1 MLTFLERFNLTE
13 LLDHQLEV
21 GPFQLSLTD
30 INWPD
35 DIQDAID
42 MLNSALLALF
52 VLYVL
57 GVGFSGLAMLGS
69 LAAFFLFSRRG
80 VNAAN
85 LGLASLAALCLTV
98 GSILVTVAGDKGVD
112 KINDVGDDVG
122 ISASLGTKFLA
133 LTWASS
139 GFMIAATSYWTTHLC
154 LMRRERKRQWTPR
167 KGSY

>member
-1 MLTFLERFNLTE
+1 
-13 LLDHQLEV
+13 
-21 GPFQLSLTD
+21 
-30 INWPD
+30 
-35 DIQDAID
+35 

-69 LAAFFLFSRRG
+69 LAAFFLFR
-80 VNAAN
+80 AA
-85 LGLASLAALCLTV
+85 V
-98 GSILVTVAGDKGVD
+98 ILVTVAGDKGVD

-139 GFMIAATSYWTTHLC
+139 GLMIAATVYWATHLC